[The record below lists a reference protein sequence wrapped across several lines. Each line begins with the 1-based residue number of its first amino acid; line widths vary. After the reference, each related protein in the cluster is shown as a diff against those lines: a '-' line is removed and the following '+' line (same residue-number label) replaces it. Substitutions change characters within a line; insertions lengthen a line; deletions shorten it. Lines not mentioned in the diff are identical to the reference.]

1 MNSTPNITPISARGR
16 VWSPK
21 MEKKFYQ
28 ISKYKCVALVRP
40 LHDSYKIFTD
50 CGELHAG
57 SHVKIREDS
66 LTGFWNY
73 RGSIS
78 AGPVTPK
85 FSVPPS
91 GKTASYPQTF
101 KRCKNVLEV
110 LYHHATFGWARTL
123 PTHC

>member
-1 MNSTPNITPISARGR
+1 VIFGVEELMEELHAKYHPHQCKGEG
-16 VWSPK
+16 VEPK
-21 MEKKFYQ
+21 NGKKIYQ

-73 RGSIS
+73 GGSIS
-78 AGPVTPK
+78 ADPVTPK

-110 LYHHATFGWARTL
+110 LYHHATFG
-123 PTHC
+123 